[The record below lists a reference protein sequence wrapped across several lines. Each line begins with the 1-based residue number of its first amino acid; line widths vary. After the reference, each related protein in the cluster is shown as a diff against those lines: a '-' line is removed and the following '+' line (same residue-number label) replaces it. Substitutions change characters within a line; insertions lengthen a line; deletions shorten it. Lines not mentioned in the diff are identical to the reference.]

1 MENTKVNI
9 VKKAFRVLD
18 FPKNPVIKIASAA
31 RVCYDSKPKCLEE
44 ESKFVKSLVSAG
56 HLTPFEHVSAS
67 VEITCSRATSHEIVR
82 HRLASFNQ
90 QSQRYV
96 DYSKEISFVRPIW
109 TYAEYYNE
117 QKELAEIAY
126 TSWIKQISSIPVQYM
141 TLLGLV
147 KKPEFARECLPNST
161 ATTIVMT
168 ANFREWMHIFDLR
181 AFGKTGRPHPEI
193 KSLFSGIYHTFSLM
207 CPEIFTPFE
216 GLEFPFFDVID
227 NTNYGELYEEFF

>member
-1 MENTKVNI
+1 MDTAKINI
-9 VKKAFRVLD
+9 VEKSFRVIG
-18 FPKNPVIKIASAA
+18 FPKNPVRKIANAA
-31 RVCYDSKPKCLEE
+31 RVCYDSKPKYLEE
-44 ESKFVKSLVSAG
+44 ETKFVKSLISAG

-67 VEITCSRATSHEIVR
+67 VELTCSRATSHEIVR

-117 QKELAEIAY
+117 HNELAEIAY
-126 TSWIKQISSIPVQYM
+126 TSWLKQISSIPVQYM

-161 ATTIVMT
+161 ATTIIMT

-193 KSLFSGIYHTFSLM
+193 KSLFSGIYIAFNAI
-207 CPEIFTPFE
+207 CPEIFDVPDIMTSP
-216 GLEFPFFDVID
+216 FDVID
-227 NTNYGELYEEFF
+227 KTNYGELYGKCF

>member
-1 MENTKVNI
+1 MDTAKINI
-9 VKKAFRVLD
+9 VEKSFRVIG
-18 FPKNPVIKIASAA
+18 FPKNPVRKIANAA
-31 RVCYDSKPKCLEE
+31 RVCYDSKPKYLEE
-44 ESKFVKSLVSAG
+44 ETKFVKSLISAG

-67 VEITCSRATSHEIVR
+67 VELTCSRATSHEIVR

-117 QKELAEIAY
+117 HNELAEIAY
-126 TSWIKQISSIPVQYM
+126 TSWLKQISSIPVQYM

-161 ATTIVMT
+161 ATTIIMT

-193 KSLFSGIYHTFSLM
+193 KALFSGIYIAFNAI
-207 CPEIFTPFE
+207 CPEIFDVPDIMTSP
-216 GLEFPFFDVID
+216 FDVID
-227 NTNYGELYEEFF
+227 KTNYGELYGKCF

>member
-1 MENTKVNI
+1 METAKVNI
-9 VKKAFRVLD
+9 VEKSFRVIG
-18 FPKNPVIKIASAA
+18 FPKNPVRKIANAA
-31 RVCYDSKPKCLEE
+31 RVCYDSKPKCLEAE
-44 ESKFVKSLVSAG
+44 NKFIKSLISAG

-67 VEITCSRATSHEIVR
+67 VELTCSRATSHEIVR

-109 TYAEYYNE
+109 TYAEYYNG

-126 TSWIKQISSIPVQYM
+126 TSWLKQISSIPVNYM
-141 TLLGLV
+141 TLLALLG
-147 KKPEFARECLPNST
+147 KPEFARECLPNST
-161 ATTIVMT
+161 ATTIIMT

-193 KSLFSGIYHTFSLM
+193 KSLFSGIYIAFNAI
-207 CPEIFTPFE
+207 CPEIFDIHDDMTSP
-216 GLEFPFFDVID
+216 FDVID
-227 NTNYGELYEEFF
+227 KTNYGELYGKCF

>member
-1 MENTKVNI
+1 MESTRVNVI
-9 VKKAFRVLD
+9 EKSFCVID
-18 FPKNPVIKIASAA
+18 FPMNPVIKIASAA
-31 RVCYDSKPKCLEE
+31 RVCYDSKPKCLEAE
-44 ESKFVKSLVSAG
+44 NKFVKSLITAG

-67 VEITCSRATSHEIVR
+67 VEITCSRATSHELVR

-126 TSWIKQISSIPVQYM
+126 TTWIKQISSVPVNYM
-141 TLLGLV
+141 TLLDLLG
-147 KKPEFARECLPNST
+147 KPEFARECLPNST
-161 ATTIVMT
+161 ATKLVIT
-168 ANFREWMHIFDLR
+168 ANFREWMHIFALR

-193 KSLFSGIYHTFSLM
+193 KSLFSGIYIAFNAI
-207 CPEIFTPFE
+207 CPEIFDDNVDLNLP
-216 GLEFPFFDVID
+216 FDVID
-227 NTNYGELYEEFF
+227 KTNYGELYGKCF